1 MCGYTAVRKDGRTSF
16 LKSLKWYVLQ
26 KPTSFSIDTSTDTPA
41 FVCDAFSV
49 QLSTR
54 GLDTSQGDADAV
66 QDGGTVSPRS
76 TEEQRRRQSMR
87 SLQAAMGRISAVSR
101 SGTLATTR
109 VDFVVSCHTVTQ
121 HVNMSLL
128 RLAHQFA
135 TMIENIAKTRSE
147 LRGDAQL
154 TSLLKTELV
163 VPAGGWTRFDMRHS
177 VSKPRPHAQT
187 HHTSHVPVSMLHS
200 LSHGSRLKADHFDAA
215 AATPSVAITVDTDVP
230 EFSGTAGDVSSPAIT
245 EERTIVDEI
254 RENTPKCWRTL
265 FHLLDLYS
273 TMPDMKT
280 ISRSQLS
287 VIEEED
293 ASGQPN
299 VDREP
304 RNVNTAGQ
312 ARGSDEV
319 FLTVPDV
326 GTRSASA
333 RKPYAVGTFTQ
344 SKSFLKYLHVKLR
357 YENQIS
363 SCRCKHFFRILD

>member
-1 MCGYTAVRKDGRTSF
+1 M
-16 LKSLKWYVLQ
+16 LQ
-26 KPTSFSIDTSTDTPA
+26 KTGLFRIDTSMETPA

-54 GLDTSQGDADAV
+54 GLDTSEGAG
-66 QDGGTVSPRS
+66 QDGEHVSGAGTLS
-76 TEEQRRRQSMR
+76 EEQRRRQSMR

-147 LRGDAQL
+147 LRGDVEL
-154 TSLLKTELV
+154 TSLLKTELA

-177 VSKPRPHAQT
+177 ISKPHSHGIPG
-187 HHTSHVPVSMLHS
+187 HHTSHAPVSMLHQ
-200 LSHGSRLKADHFDAA
+200 LKADQYRDAA
-215 AATPSVAITVDTDVP
+215 ATASSVGMSVDTDVP
-230 EFSGTAGDVSSPAIT
+230 EFTGIAGEVASPAIT

-265 FHLLDLYS
+265 YHLLDLYS

-293 ASGQPN
+293 TASQPN
-299 VDREP
+299 ATM
-304 RNVNTAGQ
+304 NT
-312 ARGSDEV
+312 GSHAKSNDEV
-319 FLTVPDV
+319 FLTVPSA
-326 GTRSASA
+326 GTRPALPK
-333 RKPYAVGTFTQ
+333 KPFAVGTFTQ
-344 SKSFLKYLHVKLR
+344 SMSFFL
-357 YENQIS
+357 IS
-363 SCRCKHFFRILD
+363 LSGSFV

>member
-1 MCGYTAVRKDGRTSF
+1 MLTSYF
-16 LKSLKWYVLQ
+16 LKSMQWYLLQ
-26 KPTSFSIDTSTDTPA
+26 KPTSFRIDTNTDTPA
-41 FVCDAFSV
+41 FICDAFSV

-54 GLDTSQGDADAV
+54 GLDTSERDAGAV
-66 QDGGTVSPRS
+66 QEGGPVSSRL

-109 VDFVVSCHTVTQ
+109 VDFIVSCHTVTQ

-147 LRGDAQL
+147 LRGEAQL
-154 TSLLKTELV
+154 TSLLKTELA
-163 VPAGGWTRFDMRHS
+163 VPAGGWTRFDMQHS
-177 VSKPRPHAQT
+177 VSKPHSHGQG
-187 HHTSHVPVSMLHS
+187 HHGSHVPVSVLHP
-200 LSHGSRLKADHFDAA
+200 LSHGSRLKSDHFD
-215 AATPSVAITVDTDVP
+215 ATPSVAISVDTDVP
-230 EFSGTAGDVSSPAIT
+230 EFGGTAGDVSSPAIT

-265 FHLLDLYS
+265 YHLLDLYS

-293 ASGQPN
+293 TGGQPD
-299 VDREP
+299 VDKEP
-304 RNVNTAGQ
+304 HKVSSGGDR
-312 ARGSDEV
+312 ARGNDEEV
-319 FLTVPDV
+319 FLTVPAA

-344 SKSFLKYLHVKLR
+344 SKSFFEHLHLK
-357 YENQIS
+357 
-363 SCRCKHFFRILD
+363 

>member
-1 MCGYTAVRKDGRTSF
+1 M
-16 LKSLKWYVLQ
+16 LQ
-26 KPTSFSIDTSTDTPA
+26 KPSSFHIDTSVETPA

-54 GLDTSQGDADAV
+54 GFDMSEGADQDSDHVSGAV
-66 QDGGTVSPRS
+66 RL

-109 VDFVVSCHTVTQ
+109 VDFVVSCRTVTQ

-135 TMIENIAKTRSE
+135 TMFENIAKTRSE
-147 LRGDAQL
+147 LRGNAEL
-154 TSLLKTELV
+154 TSLLKTELA

-177 VSKPRPHAQT
+177 MSKPRSHVIPGQR
-187 HHTSHVPVSMLHS
+187 TSHIPPSLLRGVSV
-200 LSHGSRLKADHFDAA
+200 DA
-215 AATPSVAITVDTDVP
+215 DVP
-230 EFSGTAGDVSSPAIT
+230 EFSNAAADVSSPAIT

-254 RENTPKCWRTL
+254 HENTPKCWRTL
-265 FHLLDLYS
+265 YHLLDLYS
-273 TMPDMKT
+273 TMPEMKT

-293 ASGQPN
+293 NGNQPN
-299 VDREP
+299 
-304 RNVNTAGQ
+304 
-312 ARGSDEV
+312 SDKTPHNMYTGGRSKGNDEI
-319 FLTVPDV
+319 FLSVPAV
-326 GTRSASA
+326 GTRSAPA

-344 SKSFLKYLHVKLR
+344 SKSFIQSLCGKW
-357 YENQIS
+357 I
-363 SCRCKHFFRILD
+363 C

>member
-1 MCGYTAVRKDGRTSF
+1 MEM
-16 LKSLKWYVLQ
+16 
-26 KPTSFSIDTSTDTPA
+26 PA

-54 GLDTSQGDADAV
+54 GLDTSEGAV
-66 QDGGTVSPRS
+66 QDGEHVSGAVRL

-101 SGTLATTR
+101 SGTSATTC
-109 VDFVVSCHTVTQ
+109 VDFVVSCRKVTQ

-147 LRGDAQL
+147 LRGDTEL
-154 TSLLKTELV
+154 TSLLMTELA
-163 VPAGGWTRFDMRHS
+163 VPAGGWTRFDMQHS
-177 VSKPRPHAQT
+177 ISKPPHSHGMPGHQ
-187 HHTSHVPVSMLHS
+187 TSHISASLFQHS
-200 LSHGSRLKADHFDAA
+200 SRLQAASAA
-215 AATPSVAITVDTDVP
+215 AGISVDTNVP
-230 EFSGTAGDVSSPAIT
+230 EFSSAAGDIASPAIT

-265 FHLLDLYS
+265 YHLLDLYS
-273 TMPDMKT
+273 TMPEMKT

-293 ASGQPN
+293 NGNQPN
-299 VDREP
+299 ADKVLP
-304 RNVNTAGQ
+304 NVNSA
-312 ARGSDEV
+312 
-319 FLTVPDV
+319 LTVPAV
-326 GTRSASA
+326 GSSSAPA

-344 SKSFLKYLHVKLR
+344 SESFFECLYAKLR
-357 YENQIS
+357 
-363 SCRCKHFFRILD
+363 

>member
-1 MCGYTAVRKDGRTSF
+1 ME
-16 LKSLKWYVLQ
+16 
-26 KPTSFSIDTSTDTPA
+26 TPA

-54 GLDTSQGDADAV
+54 GLDTSDDAV
-66 QDGGTVSPRS
+66 DASEHVPAVEAGRQ

-87 SLQAAMGRISAVSR
+87 SLQAAMGRISAVSSR
-101 SGTLATTR
+101 SGSSATTR
-109 VDFVVSCHTVTQ
+109 VDFVVSCRTVTQ

-147 LRGDAQL
+147 LRGEGEL
-154 TSLLKTELV
+154 TSLLKTELA

-177 VSKPRPHAQT
+177 IAKPPHSTA
-187 HHTSHVPVSMLHS
+187 
-200 LSHGSRLKADHFDAA
+200 LS
-215 AATPSVAITVDTDVP
+215 DVP
-230 EFSGTAGDVSSPAIT
+230 EFNGIAGEVASPAIT

-265 FHLLDLYS
+265 YHLLDLYS

-293 ASGQPN
+293 SGSHMNADKVQ
-299 VDREP
+299 
-304 RNVNTAGQ
+304 RNTNTSSVVAK
-312 ARGSDEV
+312 GSDEV
-319 FLTVPDV
+319 FLTALAVRARS
-326 GTRSASA
+326 TRTKKSF
-333 RKPYAVGTFTQ
+333 AVGKFTQ
-344 SKSFLKYLHVKLR
+344 SKS
-357 YENQIS
+357 
-363 SCRCKHFFRILD
+363 

>member
-1 MCGYTAVRKDGRTSF
+1 M
-16 LKSLKWYVLQ
+16 LQ
-26 KPTSFSIDTSTDTPA
+26 KPTSFRIDTSTDTPA

-54 GLDTSQGDADAV
+54 GLDTSEGGAGGV
-66 QDGGTVSPRS
+66 QDGGQVPSRL

-101 SGTLATTR
+101 SGALATTR

-147 LRGDAQL
+147 LRGQAQL
-154 TSLLKTELV
+154 TSLLKTELA
-163 VPAGGWTRFDMRHS
+163 VPSGGWTRFDMQHS
-177 VSKPRPHAQT
+177 VSKSHSHAQG
-187 HHTSHVPVSMLHS
+187 HHGSRVPTSMLHPLS
-200 LSHGSRLKADHFDAA
+200 LPSHGSRLKVDHYDAA
-215 AATPSVAITVDTDVP
+215 TTTPSVAISVDTDVP
-230 EFSGTAGDVSSPAIT
+230 EFGIAVGDVSSPAIT

-265 FHLLDLYS
+265 YHLLDLYS

-293 ASGQPN
+293 ASGQPDT
-299 VDREP
+299 DREP
-304 RNVNTAGQ
+304 RSVNT
-312 ARGSDEV
+312 GSAKGNDEV
-319 FLTVPDV
+319 FLTVPDI
-326 GTRSASA
+326 GIRSAPA

-344 SKSFLKYLHVKLR
+344 SKSVLNK
-357 YENQIS
+357 
-363 SCRCKHFFRILD
+363 

>member
-1 MCGYTAVRKDGRTSF
+1 
-16 LKSLKWYVLQ
+16 VLQ
-26 KPTSFSIDTSTDTPA
+26 KPRSFRIDTSMESPA

-54 GLDTSQGDADAV
+54 GLDSSEDVVHAGER
-66 QDGGTVSPRS
+66 VSAAGRQ

-101 SGTLATTR
+101 SGSLATTR

-128 RLAHQFA
+128 RLAHQFV

-147 LRGDAQL
+147 LRGDAEL
-154 TSLLKTELV
+154 TSLLKTELA

-177 VSKPRPHAQT
+177 MAKPR
-187 HHTSHVPVSMLHS
+187 SNV
-200 LSHGSRLKADHFDAA
+200 LSDAPELNGIA
-215 AATPSVAITVDTDVP
+215 GEVA
-230 EFSGTAGDVSSPAIT
+230 SPAIT

-265 FHLLDLYS
+265 YHLLDLYS

-293 ASGQPN
+293 TDSQPN
-299 VDREP
+299 TDKVQ
-304 RNVNTAGQ
+304 RNVNTGN
-312 ARGSDEV
+312 DEV
-319 FLTVPDV
+319 LLTVPAV
-326 GTRSASA
+326 RARSASTK
-333 RKPYAVGTFTQ
+333 KPFAVGTFTQ
-344 SKSFLKYLHVKLR
+344 SKSSL
-357 YENQIS
+357 
-363 SCRCKHFFRILD
+363 

>member
-1 MCGYTAVRKDGRTSF
+1 M
-16 LKSLKWYVLQ
+16 LQ
-26 KPTSFSIDTSTDTPA
+26 KPTSFRIDTSMDTPA

-54 GLDTSQGDADAV
+54 GLDTSDGDAGAV
-66 QDGGTVSPRS
+66 QDGGPVSARL

-154 TSLLKTELV
+154 TSLLKTELA
-163 VPAGGWTRFDMRHS
+163 VPAGGWTRFDIQHT
-177 VSKPRPHAQT
+177 VSKPHSHSQG
-187 HHTSHVPVSMLHS
+187 HHTSHVPMSMLHP
-200 LSHGSRLKADHFDAA
+200 LSHSSRLKADHLN
-215 AATPSVAITVDTDVP
+215 AATTSPSVAISVDTDVP
-230 EFSGTAGDVSSPAIT
+230 ELGGTVGDVSSPAVT

-254 RENTPKCWRTL
+254 HENTPKCWRTL
-265 FHLLDLYS
+265 YHLLDLYS

-293 ASGQPN
+293 TGGGSN

-304 RNVNTAGQ
+304 HNVNTAGR
-312 ARGSDEV
+312 ARANDEV

-326 GTRSASA
+326 GTRSAPA
-333 RKPYAVGTFTQ
+333 KKPYAVGTFTQ
-344 SKSFLKYLHVKLR
+344 SESF
-357 YENQIS
+357 ENIYM
-363 SCRCKHFFRILD
+363 KN